1 MKNIFPAIF
10 LFVIITTGCK
20 VGKNYS
26 GTTLYTPDGYYFDDT
41 TQTISQVI
49 INTDSVVLD
58 SANELRWWTL
68 FDDPVLDT
76 LIKTGLANNQDAQI
90 AMEAVTQASYML
102 SIQRREMLPKF
113 DVQGNISRGN
123 YQGIPLGE
131 VTNAIS
137 ITGNVRWEIDFWGK
151 LRRLNE
157 AAAANYLAS
166 QEGLRAVK
174 ISLIS
179 SIAQT
184 YFRLLEFRKQ
194 YQIATQTLATR
205 DSTLRIIQARFDRGI
220 IPEID
225 VNQAQVQRAIAAEAV
240 PFFTRQIYQTEH
252 ALSVLLGN
260 NPGRILVGKP
270 LEEQDFVLDIP
281 AGIPSDLLYRRP
293 DIVAAEQ
300 DIVAANALVGV
311 AKAQR
316 LPAISLTG
324 LLGVASTDLSDIT
337 GNGAA
342 WNIGGSLLAPLFY
355 WNQNLLR
362 VKFEESSARQAI
374 LNYQATAINAFREVE
389 DALIQIETLRQEI
402 VAATQRLNAAA
413 NGEFLSFERYDKGVT
428 SYLEYLEQQRQA
440 FNAAQNLAAKQQQL
454 LSTYVLLYKALGG
467 GWNLE

>member
-1 MKNIFPAIF
+1 MKHIFPAIF
-10 LFVIITTGCK
+10 LIVIITTGCK

-26 GTTLYTPDGYYFDDT
+26 GTTLRSPNGYYFDDT

-157 AAAANYLAS
+157 AAAANYLAT

-194 YQIATQTLATR
+194 YKIATQTLATR

-300 DIVAANALVGV
+300 DIVASNALVGV

-324 LLGVASTDLSDIT
+324 LFGVASTDLSDIT

-389 DALIQIETLRQEI
+389 DALIQIETLKQEI
-402 VAATQRLNAAA
+402 IAASQRLDAAN